1 MAGRLRWAGS
11 EIAKAVSS
19 LFLLVFVSFW
29 LVRLTGNPIEIAL
42 GDRLND
48 AELEERI
55 RGAGLDKPLAEQFV
69 DYISALSR
77 LDLGNSIFSSQPVLQ
92 SIMRSAGATFELAVP
107 SLFFGL
113 LFAYLIAYG
122 TVRGS
127 SSLIRFLHG
136 QSAIFI
142 YALPAF
148 LLSVV
153 VQSVFSAAGFD
164 LPVSGRLSIS
174 GQLEYQSLHTKTG
187 LVILDSLAAGHYQLT
202 LDALAHLVLPVL
214 VLASL
219 TAAALTRVFALQ
231 IQDSLSR
238 GYVIGARA
246 KGLEE
251 SAVIRR
257 YGVRPVISQMIS
269 ISALEVAA
277 VLTGAIYVENAF
289 EIRGLG
295 YLLVESVLA
304 RDYAL
309 VQGLVVA
316 LGFTIISINL
326 IANELGRQLD
336 PRIVTR

>member
-1 MAGRLRWAGS
+1 M
-11 EIAKAVSS
+11 
-19 LFLLVFVSFW
+19 
-29 LVRLTGNPIEIAL
+29 
-42 GDRLND
+42 
-48 AELEERI
+48 
-55 RGAGLDKPLAEQFV
+55 
-69 DYISALSR
+69 
-77 LDLGNSIFSSQPVLQ
+77 
-92 SIMRSAGATFELAVP
+92 
-107 SLFFGL
+107 
-113 LFAYLIAYG
+113 
-122 TVRGS
+122 
-127 SSLIRFLHG
+127 
-136 QSAIFI
+136 
-142 YALPAF
+142 
-148 LLSVV
+148 
-153 VQSVFSAAGFD
+153 QSVFSAAGFD

-174 GQLEYQSLHTKTG
+174 GQLEYQSLHTRTG

-238 GYVIGARA
+238 GYVVGARA